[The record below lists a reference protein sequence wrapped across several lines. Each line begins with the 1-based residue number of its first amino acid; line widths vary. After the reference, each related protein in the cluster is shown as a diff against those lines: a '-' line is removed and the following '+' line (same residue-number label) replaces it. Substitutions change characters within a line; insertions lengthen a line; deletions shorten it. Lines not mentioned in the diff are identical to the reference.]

1 MRTRLHVMRI
11 LLLTTLLSGLVVPGY
26 AKAQPV
32 ERLTLAEAL
41 ELIKATRDAA
51 SDAGLRLSI
60 AVVDARGDLIAST
73 RMDGARPTTIDTAI
87 GKAMASAMRGQP
99 SADLAAGANTAF
111 SVALQESTGG
121 RLRYFRGALPIVRS
135 GYIVGAVGSS
145 GASAQQDE
153 DAVRAGL
160 VAVGL
165 D

>member
-1 MRTRLHVMRI
+1 MGIFLDVIRI
-11 LLLTTLLSGLVVPGY
+11 LLLTTLVSGLVIPGD
-26 AKAQPV
+26 AEAQPAT
-32 ERLTLAEAL
+32 RLTLSEAL
-41 ELIKATRDAA
+41 DLIDASREAA

-111 SVALQESTGG
+111 SVALQDSTGG
-121 RLRYFRGALPIVRS
+121 RLRYFRGALPIVRD
-135 GYIVGAVGSS
+135 GYIIGAVGSS

-160 VAVGL
+160 AMVGL